1 MDTTSTKEENV
12 FAERFE
18 VLNIVFL
25 YLFRQHPLVVN
36 FKYFTIPPLS
46 FIFVFFCIQP
56 TPLHENLLVPGYS
69 VVVLKSL
76 GIRVLCGCITVGLK
90 SFCKHVFFFSWSRIH
105 GNYDYMSP
113 STMRL
118 HLNILAKSV
127 NWTANIYP
135 ISHVISC
142 INYFLFILMSFSCT

>member
-1 MDTTSTKEENV
+1 MTWKCHYCIWNN
-12 FAERFE
+12 AK

-118 HLNILAKSV
+118 HLNILV
-127 NWTANIYP
+127 RYLFRINRNVTHLQVTQHNI
-135 ISHVISC
+135 
-142 INYFLFILMSFSCT
+142 FIH